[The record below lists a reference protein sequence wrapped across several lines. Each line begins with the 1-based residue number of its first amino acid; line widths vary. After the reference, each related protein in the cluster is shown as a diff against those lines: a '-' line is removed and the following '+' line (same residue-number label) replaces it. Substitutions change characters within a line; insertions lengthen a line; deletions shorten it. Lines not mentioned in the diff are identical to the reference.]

1 MARVVMSLW
10 PLVGIGLAGLAALSL
25 VVGLSVS
32 AILGQISREIT
43 DLLDSEPWPAESTVA
58 TIPLLKAARMG
69 SHGTRSKPAA

>member
-1 MARVVMSLW
+1 MSLW

-43 DLLDSEPWPAESTVA
+43 DLLDSEPWPSDMTVA
-58 TIPLLKAARMG
+58 TLPLRGAARMG